1 MKLSVPALLSV
12 AGTFLRISPQ
22 KHVQTAEKQF
32 FIAQSYIIYPTLP
45 NISYTIY
52 LSVGFFPLFCEAEI
66 TFEWRKTANR
76 IFFQSADFWI
86 TDYPWMK
93 TGNKY
98 YCFCSALRR
107 LMQRTP
113 WANAARCNGTCTALH
128 HPAHHSIPS
137 HSTPFHHRKNHPT
150 HIAPARFLI
159 RNSSF
164 SISRQPNSK
173 FIILHS

>member
-1 MKLSVPALLSV
+1 MTKDSKPRL
-12 AGTFLRISPQ
+12 
-22 KHVQTAEKQF
+22 
-32 FIAQSYIIYPTLP
+32 
-45 NISYTIY
+45 
-52 LSVGFFPLFCEAEI
+52 
-66 TFEWRKTANR
+66 
-76 IFFQSADFWI
+76 FQSADFRI
-86 TDYPWMK
+86 TDYSWMK

-98 YCFCSALRR
+98 FCFFSALRR

-137 HSTPFHHRKNHPT
+137 HSTPFHHRKNRPT

-173 FIILHS
+173 FIIHHSKLKRSELREYPPCRNFAPETQGRNTYETENRNPDPTAR